1 MVVCRPSSDKL
12 TAKDLQVK
20 FTVKGVDL
28 GRTPLQFIAAQ
39 KSGAQIS
46 SAPRDIQVFP
56 PLRLEPRNIT
66 LMIGATIQVRDVL
79 VSTAPVDTPP
89 PPPLFPTQIV
99 VFNLHVLRFEH
110 LTL

>member
-1 MVVCRPSSDKL
+1 MLNATHKTKRRTGDYCRPSSDKL
-12 TAKDLQVK
+12 TPKDLQVK

-66 LMIGATIQVRDVL
+66 LIIGATIQVNGLL
-79 VSTAPVDTPP
+79 VSAAPVDRRPSLP
-89 PPPLFPTQIV
+89 HPNSCF
-99 VFNLHVLRFEH
+99 
-110 LTL
+110 